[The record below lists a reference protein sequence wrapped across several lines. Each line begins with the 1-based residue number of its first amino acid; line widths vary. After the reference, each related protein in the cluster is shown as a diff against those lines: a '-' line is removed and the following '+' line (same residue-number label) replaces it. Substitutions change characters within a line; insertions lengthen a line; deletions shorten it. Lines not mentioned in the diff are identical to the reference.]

1 MLIKRQI
8 KKAPSRK
15 ARKKI
20 SKWDVRFLRLA
31 HEVSKWSKDR
41 STRVG
46 AVIVQAD
53 RTPGPYGYHG
63 CPRHI
68 DDELNKRHKRPI
80 KYDWTEHAERNAIYN
95 AARIGMALGGCI
107 MYATH
112 LPCVNCARA
121 IIQVGISKVVVDEG
135 SRSDTGF
142 AKRWEREEKIT
153 VEMLKEAKVKLAL
166 VPVPAE
172 AEDD

>member
-1 MLIKRQI
+1 MPAKRQTQ
-8 KKAPSRK
+8 KTVRPKSRK
-15 ARKKI
+15 KV

-53 RTPGPYGYHG
+53 RTPGPYGYNG
-63 CPRHI
+63 FPRHI
-68 DDELNKRHKRPI
+68 DDELEKRHKRPI

-112 LPCVNCARA
+112 LPCANCARA
-121 IIQVGISKVVVDEG
+121 IIQVGISKVVVDKG

-142 AKRWEREEKIT
+142 AKRWSHEEKIT
-153 VEMLKEAKVKLAL
+153 MEMLKEADVELAL
-166 VPVPAE
+166 VSVPAE
-172 AEDD
+172 DEDD